1 MYFAALVECNSNN
14 IIVCFCCRER
24 AAVKQLME
32 VAKDTRP
39 GGPAQGAHIHV
50 VHLSDAEDSLS
61 LIKVSVNPYI

>member
-1 MYFAALVECNSNN
+1 M
-14 IIVCFCCRER
+14 
-24 AAVKQLME
+24 KQLME

-61 LIKVSVNPYI
+61 LIKVQVNPTLLMGSLFFKHGLSVIY

>member
-1 MYFAALVECNSNN
+1 VQ
-14 IIVCFCCRER
+14 
-24 AAVKQLME
+24 QLME

-61 LIKVSVNPYI
+61 LIKVQVTLIDLLSFEHGLPLKLLWPYPLGSNFLLK